1 MVSFVMIAI
10 ADASA
15 GIESLSKWLADFFN
29 NWVDLA

>member
-10 ADASA
+10 ADAGA